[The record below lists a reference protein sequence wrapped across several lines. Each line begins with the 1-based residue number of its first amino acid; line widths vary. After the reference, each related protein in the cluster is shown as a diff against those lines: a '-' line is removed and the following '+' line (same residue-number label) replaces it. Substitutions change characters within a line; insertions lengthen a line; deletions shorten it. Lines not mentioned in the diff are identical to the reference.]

1 MHDDGDFAGLMHD
14 YSTTKGRILL
24 RRELENLMILRERTY
39 EIIE

>member
-1 MHDDGDFAGLMHD
+1 MRDDGDVAGLMHD

-24 RRELENLMILRERTY
+24 RGELETSEILRERSY